1 MVEYSY
7 SKNGLVIFVKRF
19 FSFFLFLLMIQAVSA
34 ASTCDYSEQVRLQ
47 RSAANVKMS
56 YEIRNIWYDQNGNVF
71 TEGEGIENNALYTPS
86 SRVYVYFLNVTN
98 ALNGEVEFDAGD
110 LSNIHEYKIRILS
123 NSSRCM
129 GDNLRTSTIFT
140 PMYNV
145 YHEQTECK
153 YIPNYEYCKEYIT
166 SPILATAEVVRKRT
180 GEAYNRYLNN
190 IPVETVVKEVPFWDQ
205 IGFWFQNVWIYFAL
219 ALGLFFLM
227 AIVVI
232 IVVIRKRKKEIL

>member
-1 MVEYSY
+1 M
-7 SKNGLVIFVKRF
+7 
-19 FSFFLFLLMIQAVSA
+19 
-34 ASTCDYSEQVRLQ
+34 
-47 RSAANVKMS
+47 
-56 YEIRNIWYDQNGNVF
+56 
-71 TEGEGIENNALYTPS
+71 
-86 SRVYVYFLNVTN
+86 N